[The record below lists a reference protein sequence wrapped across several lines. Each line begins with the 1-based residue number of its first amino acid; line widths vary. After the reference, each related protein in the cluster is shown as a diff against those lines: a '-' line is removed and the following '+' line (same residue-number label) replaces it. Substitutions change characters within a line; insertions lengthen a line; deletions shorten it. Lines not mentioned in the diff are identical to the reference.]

1 MSKNIFTSDK
11 TMRSVQEVI
20 IYSLVLEAFF
30 ISLFPVVAEISLLI
44 GFLFFLYKWKFKA
57 DFHYKKTKFFWP
69 ITVFTVC
76 GLISITGSPDPGF
89 SFYNFYNLVGV
100 YLITYIMV
108 TQNVDE
114 YSDVKKIMYALAWS
128 MTLVIGYGFFQY
140 IFGISTADM
149 KWVDGEAFPELRKRV
164 FATWENPNI
173 LAAYLDIV
181 ICVLLGLFAKMNNKS
196 TRIYLAMFMVA
207 SLACLAMTYA
217 RGALLTIAVII
228 GCYGILK
235 DRRILLTLILVAGG
249 VLALDPVLLERM
261 QTAFLVADTSS
272 EMRIAM
278 WESTVQMIMDHPLLG
293 IGWGAYWMVYPLY
306 DTYIVDGSVTLVH
319 AHNIYLNYWAEIG
332 LIGGTAFL
340 WYFFKTMGLAL
351 FNKRVLPDT
360 LMEGLLLGLGLALV
374 SVALNGV
381 TDDVLF
387 NIPSSMLLWL
397 LCGLAYAIRSLGR

>member
-1 MSKNIFTSDK
+1 M
-11 TMRSVQEVI
+11 
-20 IYSLVLEAFF
+20 A
-30 ISLFPVVAEISLLI
+30 
-44 GFLFFLYKWKFKA
+44 
-57 DFHYKKTKFFWP
+57 
-69 ITVFTVC
+69 
-76 GLISITGSPDPGF
+76 
-89 SFYNFYNLVGV
+89 
-100 YLITYIMV
+100 
-108 TQNVDE
+108 
-114 YSDVKKIMYALAWS
+114 
-128 MTLVIGYGFFQY
+128 
-140 IFGISTADM
+140 
-149 KWVDGEAFPELRKRV
+149 
-164 FATWENPNI
+164 
-173 LAAYLDIV
+173 
-181 ICVLLGLFAKMNNKS
+181 
-196 TRIYLAMFMVA
+196 
-207 SLACLAMTYA
+207 
-217 RGALLTIAVII
+217 
-228 GCYGILK
+228 
-235 DRRILLTLILVAGG
+235 LILVAGG

-340 WYFFKTMGLAL
+340 WYFSKTMGLAL

-360 LMEGLLLGLGLALV
+360 LMEGLLMGLGLALV

-397 LCGLAYAIRSLGR
+397 LCGLVYAIRSLGR